1 MSRFTAHALASLSI
15 VIGVGSLVVFTI
27 FLYTG
32 PVHSKNLGLG
42 IVSALVLDASLCL
55 VFFLQHSGMIRKST
69 KRCMSRVIS
78 EQGFGA
84 VFSIVAGITLLAL
97 VLLWQETA
105 LVLASADGYYRWS
118 FRAVFFLAIAG
129 QVWGIWSLKSAD
141 LFGTESVLRRSDATP
156 PPAPMVVRG
165 PYRWVRHPLYL
176 TTLLMIWSYPDLTAD
191 RLLFNVLF
199 TSWIIVGTV
208 LEERDLV
215 SDYGDLYRN
224 YQRAVPM
231 LVPYRRPSDP
241 ATG

>member
-1 MSRFTAHALASLSI
+1 MSRLTVHALAALSI
-15 VIGVGSLVVFTI
+15 VIGVGSLIVFTI

-32 PVHSKNLGLG
+32 PFHYTNLGLG
-42 IVSALVLDASLCL
+42 IAGELVLDASLCL
-55 VFFLQHSGMIRKST
+55 IFFFQHSGMIRKSA
-69 KRCMSRVIS
+69 KRCMSQVIS
-78 EQGFGA
+78 DQNLGA
-84 VFSIVAGITLLAL
+84 VFSIASGITLLTL

-105 LVLASADGYYRWS
+105 LLLASADGFYRWS

-141 LFGTESVLRRSDATP
+141 LFGTESVLRRPAPTP

-191 RLLFNVLF
+191 RLLFSVLF
-199 TSWIIVGTV
+199 TGWVIVGTV

-215 SDYGDLYRN
+215 ADYGEVYRN
-224 YQRAVPM
+224 YQRTVPM
-231 LVPYRRPSDP
+231 LVPYRRPIDP
-241 ATG
+241 TTG